1 MSGYLQR
8 LASSA
13 MQPAQTIH
21 PRVGSVFSD
30 LNVRT
35 EQEEP
40 DQSVAMGETA
50 SPDSDTRNAEQPS
63 QLMKP
68 YGAPFRREVE
78 KAASPTAAQPS
89 QPTAPGQNQ
98 PTSFT
103 FQPLFVD
110 RTATDSANEAP
121 SVRQPGDA
129 ERKTTPSAVI
139 PIRAIPMAQ
148 PQSPL
153 HRPLAIAQGQGNSD
167 ASRGKNEP
175 DEIQIHI
182 GRIEVSAI
190 SPAPSPIAA
199 KAPRKSSSLDD
210 YLRRRDRRTL

>member
-1 MSGYLQR
+1 
-8 LASSA
+8 

-40 DQSVAMGETA
+40 DQSVAMGETS
-50 SPDSDTRNAEQPS
+50 SPDSDTRNEE
-63 QLMKP
+63 KP
-68 YGAPFRREVE
+68 PQVKPHAAPFRQEVE
-78 KAASPTAAQPS
+78 KAASPSATQSS
-89 QPTAPGQNQ
+89 QPTAPRQNQ

-129 ERKTTPSAVI
+129 ERKTAPSAVI

-153 HRPLAIAQGQGNSD
+153 HRPLAIAQGQRNSD

-182 GRIEVSAI
+182 GRIEVSAM
-190 SPAPSPIAA
+190 SPAPAA
-199 KAPRKSSSLDD
+199 AAVKTPRKSSSLDD